1 MAKTCAVEKTVRKNG
16 KDSIVCDGSRSGLLA
31 ALRRRQDKKGCISDT
46 DMQDI
51 AERFG
56 IHPVEVYG
64 TATFYSFLRVD
75 RAARHVIRLSNC
87 VSCGGKSL
95 RKAFEKA
102 LKIKVGQ
109 VSADSRFALEFTGCL
124 GMCDQP
130 AAIMVDSKLVGS
142 LRPQDVP
149 KILKSLK

>member
-1 MAKTCAVEKTVRKNG
+1 MAKTCAVEKTVRKSG
-16 KDSIVCDGSRSGLLA
+16 KDSMVCDGNRSGLLA
-31 ALRRRQDKKGCISDT
+31 ALRRLQNKKGCISDT
-46 DMQDI
+46 DMQDL

-75 RAARHVIRLSNC
+75 RKARHVIRLSNC
-87 VSCGGKSL
+87 VSCGGKAL
-95 RKAFEKA
+95 LAAFEKT

-109 VSADSRFALEFTGCL
+109 TTADSRFALELTGCL

-130 AAIMVDSKLVGS
+130 AAIMVDSKLIGC
-142 LRPQDVP
+142 LRVQDVP
-149 KILKSLK
+149 KILKSLR